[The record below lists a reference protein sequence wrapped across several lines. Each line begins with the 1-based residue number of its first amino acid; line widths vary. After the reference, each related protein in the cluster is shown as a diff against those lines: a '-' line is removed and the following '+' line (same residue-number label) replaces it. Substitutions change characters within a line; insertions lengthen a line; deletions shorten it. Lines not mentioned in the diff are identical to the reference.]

1 MPLTTYKCVI
11 SNSSPLMNLAIIG
24 QLDLIKALFG
34 KVFVPQ
40 EVWNELTVAG
50 KGKPGSSVIRQAAWI
65 ERKELGDNT
74 LYPLLRKDLDD
85 GEAAA
90 IALAIEQ
97 QADLILLDETDARN
111 VADLYHLPKTG
122 VIGIVTRAKHHHLI
136 QEVKPLFDALKI
148 QANFWIQPRLYE
160 TILKHMGELT

>member
-1 MPLTTYKCVI
+1 
-11 SNSSPLMNLAIIG
+11 MNLAIIG

-34 KVFVPQ
+34 RVFVPQ
-40 EVWNELTVAG
+40 EVWHELTVAG
-50 KGKPGSSVIRQAAWI
+50 RGKPGSTVLQQAEWI
-65 ERKELGDNT
+65 ERMKLGDKM

-97 QADLILLDETDARN
+97 HADLILLDETDARN
-111 VADLYHLPKTG
+111 VADLYSLPKTG
-122 VIGIVTRAKHHHLI
+122 VIGIVTRAKNHHLV

-148 QANFWIQPRLYE
+148 QANFWIQPFLYE
-160 TILKHMGELT
+160 TILKQMGELP